1 MARQGR
7 WPMTC
12 FRKLNLPHW
21 VPSWL
26 IKILLSVN
34 LFIPTLFLAKNVWIG
49 IFISFCRCFEWLSK
63 IIVRTYGTATYK
75 ILKKKVQHGAEEIEV
90 TNPLACKLS
99 ITCPFG
105 SVNRDKCNFASKQR
119 MLERMFSGM
128 AFFLNNGFHQ
138 WARSAGIESLTTFK
152 RVQIWQLVRLGREQR
167 LPKIESALSN

>member
-34 LFIPTLFLAKNVWIG
+34 LFIRTLFLAKNVWIG
-49 IFISFCRCFEWLSK
+49 IFISFCCCFEWLSK
-63 IIVRTYGTATYK
+63 IIVRTHGTATYK
-75 ILKKKVQHGAEEIEV
+75 SPKKSPTWSGGGRSHKSLGVQIV
-90 TNPLACKLS
+90 YNLS
-99 ITCPFG
+99 FWFCQ
-105 SVNRDKCNFASKQR
+105 SRQMNFASKQR